1 LAITAPPF
9 SALAAISPWR
19 RRSPAIA
26 PPLHDLV
33 ATLLAAAPD
42 TRFLRDPTRGG
53 VATVLNEIAATAQV
67 AIEIDETATPIREEV
82 RGFCEILGLD
92 PLYLANEGKIVA
104 VVPPSAAEAALAALR
119 RHRLGGAAGIIGRVT
134 GGEPGRVTMRTVLG
148 GSRIV
153 DMLVGE
159 QLPRIC

>member
-1 LAITAPPF
+1 M
-9 SALAAISPWR
+9 
-19 RRSPAIA
+19 
-26 PPLHDLV
+26 
-33 ATLLAAAPD
+33 
-42 TRFLRDPTRGG
+42 
-53 VATVLNEIAATAQV
+53 ATVLNEIAATAQV